1 MKKGVRRECMRVK
14 DIILK
19 NKGVAFLAFIAKVV
33 EAILELLVPVVM
45 ATLINMGI
53 NQNDQSVI
61 RRQGMLLVVLPL
73 LGYFAALICQ
83 YLASKVAQDIGTEV
97 RLEMFK
103 TLNHMDR
110 KQLDKI
116 TASSVVVRIENDT
129 QNLQLAI
136 ALMIRLG
143 SRVPVLLIGSIV
155 MAFYVSPALA
165 PIFIIG
171 GLIIGVILVYINMFT
186 NKQNGQIQRRMDQL
200 SRIVRENFSG
210 IRDIRAFA
218 NEKHEVDRFEKQN
231 IILRAEQ
238 LTMGGVQALANPS
251 SLLLVNL
258 AIAFILFFGGRL
270 VNNGQFM
277 QGDVVALIQYMNN
290 ILLALN
296 VLVNILLVFS
306 RGVAGIHRIDEVL
319 EIKPEILS
327 GDKQILDHT
336 PLAIHFDNVSFAYG
350 ERNTIEDINADIQ
363 PGSFFGIIGGTASG
377 KSTLVNLL
385 LRNDDVNQGK
395 IMINNMLIQ
404 DLDLNNYRQK
414 IGLVPQSASL
424 FTGTLREN
432 LLMGKQDITDQD
444 LWQALE
450 IAQAKEFV
458 EQNTLGLDMPVRQ
471 GGKNFSGGQKQR
483 LTIARALVGKPQ
495 VLILDDSSSALDFR
509 TESKLRQALAK
520 LDTTIIMISQR
531 VSSVQHA
538 DQILVMNKGRSAGI
552 GTHEELLVS
561 SEIYQAIVA
570 SQMQEEKEE

>member
-1 MKKGVRRECMRVK
+1 MRVK

-404 DLDLNNYRQK
+404 DLDLRNYRQK

>member
-1 MKKGVRRECMRVK
+1 MRVK

-116 TASSVVVRIENDT
+116 TASSAVVRIENDT

-210 IRDIRAFA
+210 IRDIRSFA

>member
-1 MKKGVRRECMRVK
+1 MRVK

-53 NQNDQSVI
+53 NQNDQFVI

>member
-1 MKKGVRRECMRVK
+1 MRVK
-14 DIILK
+14 DILLK
-19 NKGVAFLAFIAKVV
+19 NKGQAFLAFIAKVV
-33 EAILELLVPVVM
+33 EAILELLVPIVM
-45 ATLINMGI
+45 ATLINLGI

-61 RRQGMLLVVLPL
+61 IRQGILLVVLPL
-73 LGYFAALICQ
+73 LGYLAALICQ

-143 SRVPVLLIGSIV
+143 SRVPVLLIGSIF
-155 MAFYVSPALA
+155 MAFYVSPTLA
-165 PIFIIG
+165 PIFIVG
-171 GLIIGVILVYINMFT
+171 GLVIGAILVYINIFT

-238 LTMGGVQALANPS
+238 LTMGAFQALANPA

-277 QGDVVALIQYMNN
+277 QGDVVALVQYMNN

-327 GDKQILDHT
+327 GDKQVSDNT
-336 PLAIHFDNVSFAYG
+336 PLAIHFDDVSFAYG

-385 LRNDDVNQGK
+385 LRNDDVNHGK
-395 IMINNMLIQ
+395 IMINNTLIQ
-404 DLDLNNYRQK
+404 DLDLRNYRQK

-424 FTGTLREN
+424 FTGSLREN
-432 LLMGKQDITDQD
+432 LLMGKQNITDQD

-450 IAQAKEFV
+450 IAQAREFV
-458 EQNTLGLDMPVRQ
+458 EQNMLGLDMPVRQ

-495 VLILDDSSSALDFR
+495 VLILDDSSSALDFA

-520 LDTTIIMISQR
+520 LNTTIIMISQR

-538 DQILVMNKGRSAGI
+538 DQILVMNNGRSAGI
-552 GTHEELLVS
+552 GPHEELLAT
-561 SEIYQAIVA
+561 SEIYQAIIA
-570 SQMQEEKEE
+570 SQMQEEEED

>member
-404 DLDLNNYRQK
+404 DLDLRNYRQK

-538 DQILVMNKGRSAGI
+538 DQILVMNNGRSAGI
-552 GTHEELLVS
+552 GSHEELLVS

>member
-1 MKKGVRRECMRVK
+1 MRVK

-238 LTMGGVQALANPS
+238 LTMGGVQVLANPS

>member
-1 MKKGVRRECMRVK
+1 MRVK
-14 DIILK
+14 DILLK
-19 NKGVAFLAFIAKVV
+19 NKGQAFLAFIAKVA
-33 EAILELLVPVVM
+33 EAILELLVPIVM

-53 NQNDQSVI
+53 NQDNPSVI
-61 RRQGMLLVVLPL
+61 IRQGILLAVLPL
-73 LGYFAALICQ
+73 LGYLVALVCQ

-103 TLNHMDR
+103 TLNRMDR
-110 KQLDKI
+110 KQLDTI
-116 TASSVVVRIENDT
+116 TASSVVLRIENDT

-155 MAFYVSPALA
+155 MAFYVSPTLA

-171 GLIIGVILVYINMFT
+171 GLVIGVILIYINIFT

-231 IILRAEQ
+231 LTLRGEQ
-238 LTMGGVQALANPS
+238 LTMGAFQALANPS
-251 SLLLVNL
+251 SLFLVNL

-277 QGDVVALIQYMNN
+277 QGDVVALVQYMNN

-306 RGVAGIHRIDEVL
+306 RGIAGINRIDEVL
-319 EIKPEILS
+319 AIEPEILS
-327 GDKQILDHT
+327 GQDKLSGHE
-336 PLAIHFDNVSFAYG
+336 PLAIQFDDVTFGYG
-350 ERNTIEDINADIQ
+350 ERHTIENITADIK

-385 LRNDDVNQGK
+385 LRNDDVNQGQ
-395 IMINNMLIQ
+395 IIINDSLIQ
-404 DLDLNNYRQK
+404 NLDLNAYRQK

-424 FTGTLREN
+424 FTGTLRDN
-432 LLMGKQDITDQD
+432 LLMGKKDISDQD

-450 IAQAKEFV
+450 IAQAKDFV
-458 EQNTLGLDMPVRQ
+458 AQNDQGLDMPVRQ

-483 LTIARALVGKPQ
+483 LTIARALVGQPQ
-495 VLILDDSSSALDFR
+495 VLILDDSSSALDFA
-509 TESKLRQALAK
+509 TESKLRQALSK
-520 LDTTIIMISQR
+520 LNTTIIMISQR
-531 VSSVQHA
+531 VSSVQQA
-538 DQILVMNKGRSAGI
+538 DQILVMNNGRSAGVGSHDDLI
-552 GTHEELLVS
+552 AT

-570 SQMQEEKEE
+570 SQMQEEKED

>member
-1 MKKGVRRECMRVK
+1 MRVK
-14 DIILK
+14 DILLK
-19 NKGVAFLAFIAKVV
+19 NKGQAFLAFMAKVA
-33 EAILELLVPVVM
+33 EAILELLVPIVM

-53 NQNDQSVI
+53 NQDNPSVI
-61 RRQGMLLVVLPL
+61 IRQGILLAVLPL
-73 LGYFAALICQ
+73 LGYLTALVCQ

-110 KQLDKI
+110 KQLDTI
-116 TASSVVVRIENDT
+116 TASSVVLRIENDT

-155 MAFYVSPALA
+155 MAFYVSPTLA
-165 PIFIIG
+165 PIFVIG
-171 GLIIGVILVYINMFT
+171 GLIIGAILIYINIFT

-231 IILRAEQ
+231 LTLRGEQ
-238 LTMGGVQALANPS
+238 LTMGAFQALANPS
-251 SLLLVNL
+251 SLFLVNL

-277 QGDVVALIQYMNN
+277 QGDVVALVQYMNN

-306 RGVAGIHRIDEVL
+306 RGITGINRIDEVL
-319 EIKPEILS
+319 AIKPEILS
-327 GDKQILDHT
+327 GQDKLSGHE
-336 PLAIHFDNVSFAYG
+336 PLAIQFDDVTFGYG
-350 ERNTIEDINADIQ
+350 ERNTIENITADIK

-385 LRNDDVNQGK
+385 LRNDDVNQGQ
-395 IMINNMLIQ
+395 IIINDSLIQ
-404 DLDLNNYRQK
+404 NLDLNAYRQK

-424 FTGTLREN
+424 FTGTLRDN
-432 LLMGKQDITDQD
+432 LLMGKKDISDQD

-450 IAQAKEFV
+450 IAQAKDFV
-458 EQNTLGLDMPVRQ
+458 AQNDQGLDMPVRQ

-483 LTIARALVGKPQ
+483 LTIARALVGQPQ
-495 VLILDDSSSALDFR
+495 VLILDDSSSALDFA
-509 TESKLRQALAK
+509 TESKLRQALSK
-520 LDTTIIMISQR
+520 LNTTIIMISQR
-531 VSSVQHA
+531 VSSVQQA
-538 DQILVMNKGRSAGI
+538 DQILVMNNGRSAGV
-552 GTHEELLVS
+552 GSHDDLLATS
-561 SEIYQAIVA
+561 DIYQAIVA
-570 SQMQEEKEE
+570 SQMQEEKED

>member
-1 MKKGVRRECMRVK
+1 MRVK
-14 DIILK
+14 DILLK
-19 NKGVAFLAFIAKVV
+19 NKGQAFLAFMAKVA
-33 EAILELLVPVVM
+33 EAILELLVPIVM

-53 NQNDQSVI
+53 NQDNPSVI
-61 RRQGMLLVVLPL
+61 IRQGILLAVLPL
-73 LGYFAALICQ
+73 LGYLTALVCQ

-103 TLNHMDR
+103 TLNRMDR
-110 KQLDKI
+110 KQLDTI
-116 TASSVVVRIENDT
+116 TASSVVLRIENDT

-143 SRVPVLLIGSIV
+143 SRVPILLIGSIV
-155 MAFYVSPALA
+155 MAFYVSPTLA
-165 PIFIIG
+165 PIFVIG
-171 GLIIGVILVYINMFT
+171 GLIIGAILIYINIFT

-231 IILRAEQ
+231 LTLRGEQ
-238 LTMGGVQALANPS
+238 LTMGAFQAANPS
-251 SLLLVNL
+251 SLFLVNL

-277 QGDVVALIQYMNN
+277 QGDVVALVQYMNN

-306 RGVAGIHRIDEVL
+306 RGIAGINRIDEVL
-319 EIKPEILS
+319 AIKPEILS
-327 GDKQILDHT
+327 GQEKLSGHE
-336 PLAIHFDNVSFAYG
+336 PLAIQFDDVTFGYG
-350 ERNTIEDINADIQ
+350 ERNTIENITADIK

-385 LRNDDVNQGK
+385 LRNDDVNQGQ
-395 IMINNMLIQ
+395 IIINDSLIQ
-404 DLDLNNYRQK
+404 NLDLNAYRQK

-424 FTGTLREN
+424 FTGTLRDN
-432 LLMGKQDITDQD
+432 LLMGKKNISDQD

-450 IAQAKEFV
+450 IAQAKDFV
-458 EQNTLGLDMPVRQ
+458 AQNDQGLDMPVRQ

-483 LTIARALVGKPQ
+483 LTIARALVGQPQ
-495 VLILDDSSSALDFR
+495 VLILDDSSSALDFA
-509 TESKLRQALAK
+509 TESKLRQALSK
-520 LDTTIIMISQR
+520 LNTTIIMISQR
-531 VSSVQHA
+531 VSSVQQA
-538 DQILVMNKGRSAGI
+538 DQILVMNNGRSAGV
-552 GTHEELLVS
+552 GSHDDLLATS
-561 SEIYQAIVA
+561 DIYQAIVA
-570 SQMQEEKEE
+570 SQMQEEKED

>member
-1 MKKGVRRECMRVK
+1 MRVK

-171 GLIIGVILVYINMFT
+171 GLIIGVILAYINMFT

>member
-1 MKKGVRRECMRVK
+1 MRVK

>member
-1 MKKGVRRECMRVK
+1 MRVK

-520 LDTTIIMISQR
+520 LGTTIIMISQR

>member
-1 MKKGVRRECMRVK
+1 MRVK

-53 NQNDQSVI
+53 NQNDQFVI

-143 SRVPVLLIGSIV
+143 SRVPVLLIGSIF

>member
-53 NQNDQSVI
+53 NQNDQFVI

-258 AIAFILFFGGRL
+258 AIAFSLFFGGRL

>member
-1 MKKGVRRECMRVK
+1 MRVK
-14 DIILK
+14 DILLK
-19 NKGVAFLAFIAKVV
+19 NKGQAFLAFIAKVA
-33 EAILELLVPVVM
+33 EAILELLVPIVM

-53 NQNDQSVI
+53 NQDNPSVI
-61 RRQGMLLVVLPL
+61 IRQGILLAVLPL
-73 LGYFAALICQ
+73 LGYLVALVCQ

-103 TLNHMDR
+103 TLNRMDR
-110 KQLDKI
+110 KQLDTI
-116 TASSVVVRIENDT
+116 TASSVVLRIENDT

-155 MAFYVSPALA
+155 MAFYVSPTLA

-171 GLIIGVILVYINMFT
+171 GLVIGVILIYINIFT

-231 IILRAEQ
+231 LTLRGEQ
-238 LTMGGVQALANPS
+238 LTMGAFQALANPS
-251 SLLLVNL
+251 SLFLVNL

-277 QGDVVALIQYMNN
+277 QGDVVALVQYMNN

-306 RGVAGIHRIDEVL
+306 RGIAGINRIDEVL
-319 EIKPEILS
+319 AIEPEILS
-327 GDKQILDHT
+327 GQDKLPGHE
-336 PLAIHFDNVSFAYG
+336 PLAIQFDDVTFGYG
-350 ERNTIEDINADIQ
+350 ERHTIENITADIK

-385 LRNDDVNQGK
+385 LRNDDVNQGQ
-395 IMINNMLIQ
+395 IIINDSLIQ
-404 DLDLNNYRQK
+404 NLDLNAYRQK

-424 FTGTLREN
+424 FTGTLRDN
-432 LLMGKQDITDQD
+432 LLMGKKDISDQD

-450 IAQAKEFV
+450 IAQAKDFV
-458 EQNTLGLDMPVRQ
+458 AQNDQGLDMPVRQ

-483 LTIARALVGKPQ
+483 LTIARALVGQPQ
-495 VLILDDSSSALDFR
+495 VLILDDSSSALDFA
-509 TESKLRQALAK
+509 TESKLRQALSK
-520 LDTTIIMISQR
+520 LNTTIIMISQR
-531 VSSVQHA
+531 VSSVQQA
-538 DQILVMNKGRSAGI
+538 DQILVMNNGRSAGVGSHDDLI
-552 GTHEELLVS
+552 ATS
-561 SEIYQAIVA
+561 DIYQAIVA
-570 SQMQEEKEE
+570 SQMQEEKED

>member
-1 MKKGVRRECMRVK
+1 MRVK

-404 DLDLNNYRQK
+404 DLDLRNYRQK

-538 DQILVMNKGRSAGI
+538 DQILVMNNGRSAGI
-552 GTHEELLVS
+552 GSHEELLVS